1 MTGATPKRV
10 LVVDDDTELQELV
23 RVLLAHINIETI
35 PVRTAAEAAQ
45 VLRQEPLPD
54 LVLLDLMLPDVSGLE
69 LLRQMRAKKYFDK
82 LPVIILSVLA
92 DPEQI
97 REGLNAG
104 ADRYITKP
112 YLSKN
117 LTKVVLDVLQ
127 TGRRQVQDT

>member
-1 MTGATPKRV
+1 MAETTPKRV
-10 LVVDDDTELQELV
+10 LVVDDDAELQELV
-23 RVLLAHINIETI
+23 RVLLAHIGIETI
-35 PVRTAAEAAQ
+35 AAETAAAAAQ

-69 LLRQMRAKKYFDK
+69 LLRQMRSKKYFDK

-112 YLSKN
+112 YISNN
-117 LTKVVLDVLQ
+117 LTNVVLDVLR
-127 TGRRQVQDT
+127 TGRRQNA

>member
-1 MTGATPKRV
+1 MAETTPKRV
-10 LVVDDDTELQELV
+10 LVVDDDAELQELV
-23 RVLLAHINIETI
+23 RVLLAHIGIET
-35 PVRTAAEAAQ
+35 VAAKTAAEAAQ
-45 VLRQEPLPD
+45 ILRQEPLPD

-69 LLRQMRAKKYFDK
+69 LLRQMRSKKYFDK

-112 YLSKN
+112 YIANN
-117 LTKVVLDVLQ
+117 LTNVVLDVLR
-127 TGRRQVQDT
+127 TGRRQND

>member
-1 MTGATPKRV
+1 
-10 LVVDDDTELQELV
+10 
-23 RVLLAHINIETI
+23 VLLAHIGIETI
-35 PVRTAAEAAQ
+35 AAETAAAAAQ
-45 VLRQEPLPD
+45 VLRHEPLPD

-69 LLRQMRAKKYFDK
+69 LLRQMRSKKYFDK

-112 YLSKN
+112 YISNN
-117 LTKVVLDVLQ
+117 LTNVVLDVLR
-127 TGRRQVQDT
+127 TGRRQNA